1 MLASFVV
8 LENSVRFNRSV
19 VLGVADVNII
29 MSYEKRISMT
39 IIPAGFED
47 QNLHSSIKRYTPA
60 YCFPLLLCY
69 FPQVM

>member
-1 MLASFVV
+1 MLASVVV

-19 VLGVADVNII
+19 VLGVAV

>member
-8 LENSVRFNRSV
+8 LENSVRLNRSV
-19 VLGVADVNII
+19 VLGVAV

>member
-1 MLASFVV
+1 MVLASFVV
-8 LENSVRFNRSV
+8 LENSVRLNRSV
-19 VLGVADVNII
+19 VLGVAV

>member
-19 VLGVADVNII
+19 VLGVAV